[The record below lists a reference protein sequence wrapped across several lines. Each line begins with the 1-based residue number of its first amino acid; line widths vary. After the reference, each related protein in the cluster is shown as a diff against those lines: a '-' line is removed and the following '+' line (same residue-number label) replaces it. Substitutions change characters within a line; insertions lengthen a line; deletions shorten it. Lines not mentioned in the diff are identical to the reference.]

1 MKLENLESINSEL
14 FQALALEEEEH
25 IVGQSCPT
33 VQTQQC
39 FGACS
44 TNTGCQLDIFCV
56 SDCY

>member
-1 MKLENLESINSEL
+1 MKPENLESINNEL
-14 FQALALEEEEH
+14 FQALNLEDEEQL
-25 IVGQSCPT
+25 IGQSCT

-39 FGACS
+39 FGTCS